1 MSIKLEDYEEFL
13 EDRPYVRQVLES
25 TFQDAARL
33 MSPTGLEDYMEGAKT
48 LCNLGR
54 GNDVVVTYIQ
64 EMPLVVKECGE
75 DIIPDCLSAAM
86 KLSSMT
92 SAEVVSLLLSS
103 LPTAARN
110 LGDAELFRGYL
121 TFIHQL
127 ASTAS
132 RGVRPMLNHIDE
144 LLGKLTLSG
153 LRRWANFGAQAYR
166 RDYNNLTSYFNLE
179 SADSKAMLQKERRG
193 VLFNKVQRKLNFYL
207 RALWGRDFFLRPTGA
222 DFTDFRPYIEHRVLH
237 MPDAVDDVIVNIESP
252 DDSKIPGLELYRAT
266 AAHMA
271 AHMCYS
277 TAPISAEQLSPAQ
290 MFFIGLVEDARV
302 EYKAIKDF
310 PGLKKLWLSLL
321 KIESDEKTEHETM
334 PILEHVAHML
344 MDSSESS
351 DDAELSAVVEKFH
364 SGIEENQDN
373 NNFSWHLGLEL
384 FNIFSSRK
392 ATPSLRILERIRI
405 PYRDDNRY
413 VWEFEEF
420 DPNAEF
426 EYVAASQ
433 RQVRR
438 EVSVIE
444 MANEVDCELAGDDAQ
459 EIWTCSTNMRPYE
472 DDLTD
477 EQISFNDMWGKE
489 PVSDPFHY
497 QEWDYQIQLHRP
509 DWATIYERR
518 QPKGDPEDIKL
529 ILDEYKPVAHRIK
542 QIIDLL
548 TPEGVQRVRG
558 MEDGDEIDI
567 NAAVDAMISIRMGE
581 QPNPRI
587 TMRNVIKNRD
597 LSVVVLMD
605 LSESTNETMVGSDK
619 TVLQL
624 TREAATLVSTA
635 ISGIGDPF
643 ALHGFAS
650 DGRHDVQY
658 YRFKNFE
665 QKFDDEAK
673 SRLAGMKGGL
683 STRMGA
689 ALRHA
694 GHHLHKQQEKRKLI
708 LLVTD
713 GEPADID
720 ERDPQHLRH
729 DTKKAVEELYS
740 TGVLTYC
747 LTLDPNADSYVKRIF
762 GENNYTIIDNVDRLP
777 EKLPT
782 LFASL
787 TS

>member
-1 MSIKLEDYEEFL
+1 MSIKLEDYEDFL
-13 EDRPYVRQVLES
+13 AEAAPEIRDILEGS
-25 TFQDAARL
+25 FQEASRV
-33 MSPTGLEDYMEGAKT
+33 MSPTGLQEYMDAAKS

-54 GNDVVVTYIQ
+54 GPGVVISYLQ
-64 EMPLVVKECGE
+64 EMPLVAKECGE
-75 DIIPDCLSAAM
+75 DVIGDCLTAAM

-92 SAEVVSLLLSS
+92 SGEVVALLFGSM
-103 LPTAARN
+103 PTAARN

-121 TFIHQL
+121 TLIHQL

-144 LLGKLTLSG
+144 LLSKLTLSG

-166 RDYNNLTSYFNLE
+166 RDFNNLTAYFNLE
-179 SADSKAMLQKERRG
+179 SADSRAMLQKERRG
-193 VLFNKVQRKLNFYL
+193 ILFIKTQRKLNFYL

-222 DFTDFRPYIEHRVLH
+222 DFADFRPYIEHRILH
-237 MPDAVDDVIVNIESP
+237 LPDALDDCGDIA
-252 DDSKIPGLELYRAT
+252 GLELYRAT

-271 AHMCYS
+271 SHMVYS
-277 TAPISAEQLSPAQ
+277 SAPISAEGLSPAQ
-290 MFFIGLVEDARV
+290 MFFIGLVEDARI
-302 EYKAIKDF
+302 EYKAISAF
-310 PGLKKLWLSLL
+310 PGLKKLWRSLMDVPG
-321 KIESDEKTEHETM
+321 EEKVEHPTM
-334 PILEHVAHML
+334 PILEHFAVMML
-344 MDSSESS
+344 DDTVTS
-351 DDAELSAVVEKFH
+351 DDEELNVLAQNFH
-364 SGIEENQDN
+364 RGIEENQDN
-373 NNFSWHLGLEL
+373 NNFCWNLGLDVFNL
-384 FNIFSSRK
+384 FSKRK
-392 ATPSLRILERIRI
+392 EVPSLRILERIDI

-420 DPNAEF
+420 SWDVEY
-426 EYVAASQ
+426 EYVPASQ

-438 EVSVIE
+438 QVSVIE

-477 EQISFNDMWGKE
+477 DQTSFNDMWGKE
-489 PVSDPFHY
+489 PVSDPYHY
-497 QEWDYQIQLHRP
+497 HEWDYQIQLHRP
-509 DWATIYERR
+509 DWTTVYERH
-518 QPKGDPEDIKL
+518 QPRGQVEDIQA
-529 ILDEYKPVAHRIK
+529 IIDEYKPVAHRIK

-548 TPEGVQRVRG
+548 TPEGVQRVRN

-567 NAAVDAMISIRMGE
+567 NAAIDAMIAMRMGE
-581 QPNPRI
+581 QPNTRI
-587 TMRNVIKNRD
+587 TMRNVLKNRD
-597 LSVVVLMD
+597 LSVVVLLD
-605 LSESTNETMVGSDK
+605 LSESTNESMNGSDK

-624 TREAATLVSTA
+624 TREAATLVATA
-635 ISGIGDPF
+635 IEGIGDPF
-643 ALHGFAS
+643 AIHGFAS

-658 YRFKNFE
+658 YRFKDFA
-665 QKFDDEAK
+665 QRFDDEAK

-683 STRMGA
+683 STRMGG

-694 GHHLHKQQEKRKLI
+694 GQHLLKQQEKRKLV

-740 TGVLTYC
+740 SGVLTYC
-747 LTLDPNADSYVKRIF
+747 LTLDPNADDYVKRIF
-762 GENNYTIIDNVDRLP
+762 GANNYTIIDHVDKLP
-777 EKLPT
+777 EQLPT

-787 TS
+787 TA